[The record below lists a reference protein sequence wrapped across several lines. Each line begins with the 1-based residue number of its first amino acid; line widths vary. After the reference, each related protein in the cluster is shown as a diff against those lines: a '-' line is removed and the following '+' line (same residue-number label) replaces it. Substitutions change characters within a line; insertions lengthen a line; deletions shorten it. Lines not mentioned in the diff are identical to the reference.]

1 MRSMFRYKTALLAA
15 CGVMLACVAGQAYQQ
30 PAPSEPSAYVEIGRI
45 AEDQNFTG
53 GGAVMQIVAVD
64 GQSTGLAESVLVA
77 PGTHRFTVRHFD
89 GYALFHANIKY
100 EDISF
105 LTQAGGDYR
114 INGSY
119 CCGFIFGMFDLSAY
133 DHQSGAQ
140 VVTVTPAA
148 PK

>member
-64 GQSTGLAESVLVA
+64 GQSTWVAESGLGGR
-77 PGTHRFTVRHFD
+77 GTHRFTVRHFD

>member
-1 MRSMFRYKTALLAA
+1 MHSMFRCTTALLAS
-15 CGVMLACVAGQAYQQ
+15 CGILLGGAARAYQQ
-30 PAPSEPSAYVEIGRI
+30 PAPSEPAAYVAIGHI

-53 GGAVMQIVAVD
+53 GGAAMQIVAVD

-89 GYALFHANIKY
+89 GYALFHANIRY
-100 EDISF
+100 EAISF
-105 LTQAGGDYR
+105 QTQAGGDYR

-119 CCGFIFGMFDLSAY
+119 CCGFIFGMFDLTAY
-133 DHQSGAQ
+133 DHQTG
-140 VVTVTPAA
+140 VPVTPAA